1 MPFRP
6 DRITGIGLIIGAVVS
21 SQFGAAL
28 AATVFPQVG
37 PLAVVALRLA
47 TSAALLVVAGR
58 GVHLPSTGLRD
69 WAAPIAMGVVLAVMN
84 SSIYAAIARLPLG
97 VVITLEFLGPLAVVL
112 LHSRRRTDL
121 GLALAALGGVALLT
135 GGLGAGLGGDDDL
148 AGVVFTLVAA
158 VGWACYI
165 VLNREFGR
173 RAADGGLALASIV
186 AVTLV
191 VPVAASTAARA
202 HWAGWTPKV
211 LAIGLAVGILSSA
224 LPYTTDRIALRRI
237 EPGTFAVLMSLH
249 PAVAALAGLALLGQ
263 TLTVEQFAGMALVAA
278 VSALAVRISAPSA
291 P

>member
-6 DRITGIGLIIGAVVS
+6 TRLTGIALIIGGVVS
-21 SQFGAAL
+21 SQFGAGL

-37 PLAVVALRLA
+37 PLAMVALRLT

-58 GVHLPSTGLRD
+58 GVHLPGLGPRD
-69 WAAPIAMGVVLAVMN
+69 WAAPVAMGVVLAVMN

-112 LHSRRRTDL
+112 LHSRRRADL

-135 GGLGAGLGGDDDL
+135 GGLGDGLGGGDDL
-148 AGVVFTLVAA
+148 AGVIFTLVAA

-173 RAADGGLALASIV
+173 RAADGGLALASLV

-191 VPVAASTAARA
+191 APVAVTTAARA
-202 HWAGWTPKV
+202 DWAGWTPQV

-249 PAVAALAGLALLGQ
+249 PAVAALAGLALLQQ
-263 TLTVEQFAGMALVAA
+263 TLTVSQFAGMALVAA
-278 VSALAVRISAPSA
+278 VSALAVRTSAPAA